1 MMEETRLVWFSAA
14 FLSGSFPT
22 AYLVGKYFFHTDIR
36 TQGSG
41 NVGATNA
48 FRVFGKGAG
57 LAVFAVDF
65 CKGLLPVAA
74 YRALVSPEPESTLWI
89 GLAAILGHVFTP
101 FLRFKGGKGIAT
113 GAGTL
118 CAAMPKLFLFALPV
132 WLAVFALTRIVSI
145 SSIAALAALFVLTI
159 FFHLSPRASLCMFLI
174 VALAAWT
181 HRSNI
186 SRLLSGT
193 EKKL

>member
-1 MMEETRLVWFSAA
+1 MTEEIRLVWFPVA
-14 FLSGSFPT
+14 FLAGSFPT
-22 AYLVGKYFFHTDIR
+22 AYLVGKHVFHSDIR

-57 LAVFAVDF
+57 AAVFAADF
-65 CKGLLPVAA
+65 LKGFLPVIA
-74 YRALVSPEPESTLWI
+74 YARFVSADPADTLWI
-89 GLAAILGHVFTP
+89 GLAAVLGHVFTP

-113 GAGTL
+113 GSGAL
-118 CAAMPKLFLFALPV
+118 AAALPLLFALTLPV
-132 WLAVFALTRIVSI
+132 WVVVFAFTRIVSI
-145 SSIAALAALFVLTI
+145 SSLAALAGLFFYTFL
-159 FFHLSPRASLCMFLI
+159 FHLPPRASMAMLVILS
-174 VALAAWT
+174 LAVWT

-186 SRLLSGT
+186 ARLRSGT